1 MARFGLFDRNICQ
14 CRKQSSSLRYLST
27 KRLGAATKIRRLT
40 FSLESMFSELP
51 KFSMCECLAR
61 HRKRDQLGCM
71 LGRHTPAQR
80 LAHGGENAVDRL
92 DKAKCGIVACRCPP
106 IYCFGL
112 SDSNVSQCCQQHC
125 SLRHR
130 PTRNLGVATK
140 RRVTFG
146 LTTHHARKQLVI
158 VKHQGTFMSPPCYHV
173 DVKGG
178 ATTRHARKQLA
189 IVKHQGT
196 CPHLAYTLIL
206 SWSHGRAITHHARN
220 NL

>member
-14 CRKQSSSLRYLST
+14 CRKQSRSLRYLST

-71 LGRHTPAQR
+71 LGRHTPAER
-80 LAHGGENAVDRL
+80 LARGGENAVDLL
-92 DKAKCGIVACRCPP
+92 DKAKCGIVACRCPL
-106 IYCFGL
+106 IYCFDL

-125 SLRHR
+125 SLRPR

-140 RRVTFG
+140 RRIFFG
-146 LTTHHARKQLVI
+146 LKSLFPSWRLSCCASAVPEIARETNWGARSDDTPQPKGLLIEDALRLTVLI
-158 VKHQGTFMSPPCYHV
+158 KASAKSSPV
-173 DVKGG
+173 SAVG
-178 ATTRHARKQLA
+178 
-189 IVKHQGT
+189 
-196 CPHLAYTLIL
+196 
-206 SWSHGRAITHHARN
+206 
-220 NL
+220 